1 MEAGPG
7 LSLFQGSESIQL
19 NTVAQRLEEDEE
31 QEDKR
36 RREGE
41 VTPLFFFLSVG
52 LLYTFT
58 SYISWRR
65 DLQCKS
71 FPYRVSLCAEKEK
84 EREKLY
90 NILLHFLQKRSG
102 K

>member
-31 QEDKR
+31 QEDKK

-41 VTPLFFFLSVG
+41 VTPLFFFSLRRIVIRVYE
-52 LLYTFT
+52 LYLVE
-58 SYISWRR
+58 RR
-65 DLQCKS
+65 H
-71 FPYRVSLCAEKEK
+71 V
-84 EREKLY
+84 
-90 NILLHFLQKRSG
+90 
-102 K
+102 